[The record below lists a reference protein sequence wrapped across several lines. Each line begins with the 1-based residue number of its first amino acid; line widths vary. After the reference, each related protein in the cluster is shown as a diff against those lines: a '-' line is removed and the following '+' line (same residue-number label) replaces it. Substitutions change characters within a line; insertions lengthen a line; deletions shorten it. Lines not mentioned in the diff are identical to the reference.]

1 MKTTLLILCF
11 FFIFGCAHK
20 VSEEDLRNLNGYWEI
35 QRVTFADGKVKEY
48 KVNPSL
54 DYIQIDGLNGFRKKV
69 YPKFDGTYDT
79 TNDAEF
85 FEIIS
90 YESNFEF
97 NYKNELSQWKETII
111 SLSTNKFS
119 VIDKENITYEYKRF
133 EPINV
138 QK

>member
-1 MKTTLLILCF
+1 MKASLLILCF
-11 FFIFGCAHK
+11 FFTIGCTNSI
-20 VSEEDLRNLNGYWEI
+20 SEKDLKNLNGYWEI
-35 QRVTFADGKVKEY
+35 HRVTFADGKTKEY
-48 KVNPSL
+48 TINPSV

-79 TNDAEF
+79 SNDAEF
-85 FEIIS
+85 FVIIS
-90 YESNFEF
+90 DKSNFEF
-97 NYKNELSQWKETII
+97 NYKSELSQWKETII
-111 SLSTNKFS
+111 TLSTNKFS